1 MYQFKGMV
9 AAMPTP
15 FNEDETIN
23 FDGFKQVLNHL
34 VEGGMHAVLIGGSTG
49 EYSLM
54 SKEER
59 KSIIKAACDEAKGKI
74 GIIAGCS
81 CSRTR
86 DTVEMVK
93 FAAEA
98 GADAALVLPPYYLKT
113 SRQGIID
120 YYQEIS
126 DNASIGIVAYHYPD
140 ATGVVLDPE
149 LILELSRIENV
160 IGVKNTA
167 EMEHTSKLIDMFKD
181 DENFGVINGFE
192 HLIMGTLA
200 TGGDGTMGIVHNL
213 VPREM
218 VQIYDAMQANDLK
231 TAMEINKRLASLYTL
246 MEEEPYPGPVKAALE
261 LMGLSGGKPRKP
273 IVPPSEGMKEK
284 LKEGLKAAGLIG

>member
-15 FNEDETIN
+15 FNADETIN
-23 FDGFKQVLNHL
+23 FDGFKKILNHL
-34 VEGGMHAVLIGGSTG
+34 VAGGMHGVLIGGSTG

-54 SKEER
+54 SMEER
-59 KSIIKAACDEAKGKI
+59 KSIIKTACDEAKGKI
-74 GIIAGCS
+74 DIIAGCS
-81 CSRTR
+81 CHRTK
-86 DTVEMVK
+86 DTVEMAK

-98 GADAALVLPPYYLKT
+98 GADAALVIPPYYLKT

-126 DNASIGIVAYHYPD
+126 DNAEIGIVIYHYPD
-140 ATGVVLDPE
+140 ATGVFLDPE
-149 LILELSRIENV
+149 LILELSRIKNV
-160 IGVKNTA
+160 IGVKNTT

-181 DENFGVINGFE
+181 DENFGIINGFE

-213 VPREM
+213 VPKEM
-218 VQIYDAMQANDLK
+218 VQIYDAMQANDVK
-231 TAMEINKRLASLYTL
+231 KAMEINKRLTPLYTL

-261 LMGLSGGKPRKP
+261 MIGLPGGKPRKP
-273 IVPPSEGMKEK
+273 VVAPSEGMKQR
-284 LKEGLKAAGLIG
+284 LKEGLKSAGIIS